1 MLRGA
6 VASALAGRGGFRL
19 LAQGVPVSASAVRL
33 DGPPGG
39 AVLWPMENSA
49 EAIWQLLAAL
59 DAGILPL
66 LLPPGLPA
74 TKLAALRARFPGF
87 GLRTTDGVDW
97 PADPA
102 RRDTSLYFGLLT
114 SGSTGEPKAIVT
126 SAQRLS
132 AGVQAIHTA
141 QSLEAVQSTAVLLP
155 LAYSFA
161 CVNQLMWAVLM
172 GRELHLPGPLSDLA
186 ASMERIRAGRV
197 EMLCLVPHQAGALQR
212 FTEACEAVRCVNFA
226 GSPFPMQ
233 QFDALRALFPHARLL
248 NNYGCAEAMPR
259 LCCTE
264 VVDAIGSAAF
274 VGQPIGGLALRI
286 NGGAIEFQGE
296 SAALGTIAPDGTL
309 QPFDAWTASGDLGSL
324 DDDGLR
330 VLGRHDQVIK
340 IGGERL
346 SLLDIEQAF
355 AAFGASHVL
364 AWLEPGER
372 IAAVIALPAAPEL
385 RTLLQFLRQHLPR
398 PLLPA
403 AIYLA
408 ADWPLNANRK
418 TDRALLQERARKGAL
433 TALWPA
439 PPKA

>member
-6 VASALAGRGGFRL
+6 VANALAGRGGFRL
-19 LAQGVPVSASAVRL
+19 LAQGMPVAAPAARL

-49 EAIWQLLAAL
+49 FAIWQLLAAL
-59 DAGILPL
+59 DAGMVPL
-66 LLPPGLPA
+66 LLPPGQPA
-74 TKLAALRARFPGF
+74 SKLAALRARFTGF
-87 GLRTTDGVDW
+87 GLRTADGVDW
-97 PADPA
+97 PAAPA
-102 RRDTSLYFGLLT
+102 RLDPSLYLGLLT
-114 SGSTGEPKAIVT
+114 SGSTGDPKAIVT

-132 AGVQAIHTA
+132 AGVRAIHAA
-141 QSLEAVQSTAVLLP
+141 QGLDALQSTAVLLP
-155 LAYSFA
+155 LAYSYA

-186 ASMERIRAGRV
+186 ACMERIRAGRV
-197 EMLCLVPHQAGALQR
+197 EMLCLVAHQAGALQR
-212 FTEACEAVRCVNFA
+212 FTEAFDSVRCVNFA

-233 QFDALRALFPHARLL
+233 QFDALRAVFPHARLL

-264 VVDAIGSAAF
+264 VVDATASTAF
-274 VGQPIGGLALRI
+274 VGQPIGDLALRI
-286 NGGAIEFQGE
+286 SGGAIEFQGG
-296 SAALGTIAPDGTL
+296 STALGTIAPDGTL
-309 QPFDAWTASGDLGSL
+309 QPFDAWSASGDLGIL

-355 AAFGASHVL
+355 AAFGASQVL
-364 AWLEPGER
+364 VWLEPGER
-372 IAAVIALPAAPEL
+372 IVAVMEMAAAPEL

-408 ADWPLNANRK
+408 ADWPLNANQK
-418 TDRALLQERARKGAL
+418 TDRALLQQRAREGVL

-439 PPKA
+439 SKKP